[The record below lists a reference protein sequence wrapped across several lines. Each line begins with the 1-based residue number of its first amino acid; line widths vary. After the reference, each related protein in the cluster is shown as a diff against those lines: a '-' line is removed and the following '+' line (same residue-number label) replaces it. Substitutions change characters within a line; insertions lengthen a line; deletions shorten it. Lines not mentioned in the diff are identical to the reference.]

1 MDITY
6 QSLSDFL
13 RERLKETPP
22 QAGGDQLPESKSDS
36 PSEQFPYIPRL
47 QVHQTTA
54 NLPRWAEARRAYG
67 MAAAP
72 NSGQGKKAVIA
83 QDA

>member
-13 RERLKETPP
+13 RERLKETPT
-22 QAGGDQLPESKSDS
+22 QADGDQLPEIKSDS
-36 PSEQFPYIPRL
+36 SSEQLPYDPRL
-47 QVHQTTA
+47 QVRQMTV

-67 MAAAP
+67 MAAAK
-72 NSGQGKKAVIA
+72 SGGQGKKAVIA

>member
-6 QSLSDFL
+6 QSLSEFL
-13 RERLKETPP
+13 RERLKETPA
-22 QAGGDQLPESKSDS
+22 QAGGDPLPEIKPDPSSEQLPYD
-36 PSEQFPYIPRL
+36 PRL
-47 QVHQTTA
+47 QVHQTTV

-67 MAAAP
+67 MAATKS
-72 NSGQGKKAVIA
+72 NGQGKKAVIA